1 MATKKPT
8 GRPARKTDNKD
19 IRLALLSKSIPVNIA
34 VGALKAADPASLFGV
49 HVGPRAGLKGLLK
62 LLMSLD
68 VISTQSVQE
77 FTDHQFSER
86 LCREAA
92 RKASKASEMLR
103 VHLS

>member
-1 MATKKPT
+1 MATKNPV

-19 IRLALLSKSIPVNIA
+19 IRLALVSKSIPVDIA

-62 LLMSLD
+62 ILMSLD
-68 VISTQSVQE
+68 VISTQSIQE
-77 FTDHQFSER
+77 FTGYQFSQR
-86 LCREAA
+86 LCQEAA
-92 RKASKASEMLR
+92 RKASRASEMLR